1 MSEKDLGLDLD
12 STVLY
17 RLHDVIGTHLFKD
30 GRMTPRIKKKD
41 GIGLFCHVL
50 GKRRFDEMWLLKPDF

>member
-1 MSEKDLGLDLD
+1 M
-12 STVLY
+12 
-17 RLHDVIGTHLFKD
+17 IGTHLFKD